1 MQNKSI
7 TFDDLRDV
15 TDPFPEL
22 ESPAFLQGM
31 LMGTLCGEGEIKES
45 VWIKRLLNE
54 AKVTSVKESF
64 LVAMH
69 QLYLDAEAM
78 LNGSGFE
85 MHLCLPGDSETLA
98 FRAQMLGQL
107 CEGFLYGLG
116 LAGKPESKLTGEVA
130 ELCQDFGSIARI
142 DITDLSDSSEQDE
155 SDFMELVEFVKIG
168 IMTINETLN
177 PIEGS
182 PIMTMEPPTESRH

>member
-1 MQNKSI
+1 MQSKTI
-7 TFDDLRDV
+7 PFDEISAV
-15 TDPFPEL
+15 IEPYSEL

-31 LMGTLCGEGEIKES
+31 LMGTLCGEGEIKEA
-45 VWIKRLLNE
+45 VWLKRLLEE

-64 LVAMH
+64 LVSMH
-69 QLYLDAEAM
+69 QLYLDAEGA

-85 MHLCLPGDSETLA
+85 LNLCLPADTEHLS
-98 FRAQMLGQL
+98 FRAQMLGQF

-130 ELCQDFGSIARI
+130 ELCHDFGSIARI
-142 DITDLSDSSEQDE
+142 DTADLSDTSEQDE
-155 SDFMELVEFVKIG
+155 ADYMELVEFVKIG
-168 IMTINETLN
+168 VMTINETLN